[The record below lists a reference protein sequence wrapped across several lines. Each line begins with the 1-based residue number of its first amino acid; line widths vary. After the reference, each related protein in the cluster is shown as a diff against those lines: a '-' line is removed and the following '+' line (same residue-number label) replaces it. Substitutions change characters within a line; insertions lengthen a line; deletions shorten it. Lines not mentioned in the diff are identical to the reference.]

1 MSHPLFMG
9 SPGRL
14 SFRLRHRDN
23 RHEGLVVA
31 LLLESDDTV
40 DEGEQGVIL
49 AHSDVLTR
57 IVDGSPLT
65 DEDVAGFA
73 ILTTEQ
79 FDAQTLAL

>member
-14 SFRLRHRDN
+14 GFRLRHRDN

-31 LLLESDDTV
+31 FLLESDDTV

-73 ILTTEQ
+73 ILTTC
-79 FDAQTLAL
+79 FVIHGRS